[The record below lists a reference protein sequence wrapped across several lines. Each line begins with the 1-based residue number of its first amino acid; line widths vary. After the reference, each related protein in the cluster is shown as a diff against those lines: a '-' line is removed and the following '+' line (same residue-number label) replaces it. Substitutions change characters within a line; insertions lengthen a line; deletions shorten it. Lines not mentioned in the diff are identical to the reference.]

1 MACSIQHTTLIVKK
15 YIQSSFNQFVL
26 IWGQMEQLSND
37 FLSQAEPRQDGIESR
52 RGGILESAS
61 RRVRMIFSVMA
72 SPNRIDILRIL
83 NSKGPLTY
91 SELKSLAGF
100 KSKKESGK
108 FAYHLRKLLRQ
119 SLVALNKGERR
130 YTITNLGKL
139 VLSLAR
145 QIEERSII
153 ESGKMYVRTSKH
165 SIEEFS
171 SLKIIQSL
179 VREGN
184 MPLEQANKITEEV
197 ENKIYK
203 FQTAYLTSSLIRETV
218 NSVLIEHGYEEYR
231 NKMARLGMP
240 ASDIADLLNDADRA
254 KNGVDSILLKASH
267 SIFSEY
273 LMINTL
279 TKDIADMH
287 LAGEINISN
296 SGTWGLIPD
305 TIFLDVSDLADTG
318 LNLKNKFLNVSRLT
332 MLKNEEDFMTVLPI
346 LISLLSREASIEI
359 VLDGVIQLLLKYTQD
374 PSKIESQF
382 AKALLESSTAPSY
395 SLSGLPI
402 TTLCLPVYEIDSKLV
417 SALLNGY
424 RKYAESTPIPRIG
437 ILLNYNRSGIGPADH
452 SEHIATILLAGG
464 IISVSQNGSR
474 GSNGIRKTM
483 DHKDINT
490 IMGLQS
496 LSINLPRLAYQSNKD
511 ETYFRARLALMIK
524 PALAAMAI
532 RKKSIAD
539 LIRKRMIPTLSSN
552 TLFMQTMP
560 TNILINLTG
569 LKESVYDIMGY
580 SSSENNGAEIFQK
593 VLKTAADVVAEQ
605 GKRLGENHVGI
616 AMLVD
621 DSAQRF
627 IELDSDKYGKTSLL
641 SNQQNDKPAYSQGL
655 ILNAKDILSSE
666 EKAVHLVNECK
677 SLDNLLNGGLSVTL
691 DVSDFNS
698 SIVDIKNAIK
708 RVSDL
713 NFFHLHTRLLICSA
727 CGKKSKAQ
735 FTDTCEYCK
744 SPYLNSIKL

>member
-1 MACSIQHTTLIVKK
+1 
-15 YIQSSFNQFVL
+15 
-26 IWGQMEQLSND
+26 MEQLSD
-37 FLSQAEPRQDGIESR
+37 DYLSQAEPRQDAIESR

-273 LMINTL
+273 LVINTL

-332 MLKNEEDFMTVLPI
+332 TLKNEDDFMTVLPI

-359 VLDGVIQLLLKYTQD
+359 VLDGVIQSLLKYTQD

-382 AKALLESSTAPSY
+382 ARALLGSSTAPSY

-402 TTLCLPVYEIDSKLV
+402 TTLRLPVYEIDSKLV

-424 RKYAESTPIPRIG
+424 RTYAESTPIPRIG
-437 ILLNYNRSGIGPADH
+437 ISLNYNRNGIGPADH
-452 SEHIATILLAGG
+452 SEHIATTLLAGG

-524 PALAAMAI
+524 PALAAMSI
-532 RKKSIAD
+532 RKKSITD

-552 TLFMQTMP
+552 TLFMQSMP

-569 LKESVYDIMGY
+569 LKESVYNIMGY
-580 SSSENNGAEIFQK
+580 SNENNGAEIFQK

-605 GKRLGENHVGI
+605 GKRLGEDHVGI
-616 AMLVD
+616 AMTFD

-627 IELDSDKYGKTSLL
+627 VELDSDKYGKTSLL

-655 ILNAKDILSSE
+655 TLNAKDLFSSE
-666 EKAVHLVNECK
+666 ETAVRMVNECK

-698 SIVDIKNAIK
+698 SITDIKNAIK
-708 RVSDL
+708 CVSDL
-713 NFFHLHTRLLICSA
+713 NFFHPRVRLLICSA
-727 CGKKSKAQ
+727 CGKKSKVQ
-735 FTDTCEYCK
+735 FTEICEFCK

>member
-1 MACSIQHTTLIVKK
+1 
-15 YIQSSFNQFVL
+15 
-26 IWGQMEQLSND
+26 MEQLSND
-37 FLSQAEPRQDGIESR
+37 YLSQAEPRQDGIESR

-153 ESGKMYVRTSKH
+153 ESGKMYVRTSRH
-165 SIEEFS
+165 SIEEFN

-231 NKMARLGMP
+231 NKMARLGIP

-254 KNGVDSILLKASH
+254 KNGVDSLLLKASH
-267 SIFSEY
+267 SVFSEY

-305 TIFLDVSDLADTG
+305 TIFLDASDLADIG
-318 LNLKNKFLNVSRLT
+318 LNLKNRFLNVSRLT
-332 MLKNEEDFMTVLPI
+332 MLNNEDDFVTILPV
-346 LISLLSREASIEI
+346 LISLLSREASTEI
-359 VLDGVIQLLLKYTQD
+359 VLDGVIQLLLKYTQE

-382 AKALLESSTAPSY
+382 ARALLGSSAAPSY
-395 SLSGLPI
+395 SLSGLPT
-402 TTLCLPVYEIDSKLV
+402 TTLSLPAYDLDSKLI

-424 RKYAESTPIPRIG
+424 RRYAESTPIPRIG
-437 ILLNYNRSGIGPADH
+437 ISLNYNRNGLKPEDQ
-452 SEHIATILLAGG
+452 SEYIATTLLAGG

-474 GSNGIRKTM
+474 GSNGVRKII
-483 DHKDINT
+483 DHKDFST

-511 ETYFRARLALMIK
+511 ETYFRARLALMMK
-524 PALAAMAI
+524 PVLAAMSI
-532 RKKSIAD
+532 RKKSITD
-539 LIRKRMIPTLSSN
+539 LIRKGMIPTLSSN

-580 SSSENNGAEIFQK
+580 SSENTGAEIFQK
-593 VLKTAADVVAEQ
+593 VLKTAADVIIEQ
-605 GKRLGENHVGI
+605 GKRLGEDHVGI
-616 AMLVD
+616 AMIFD
-621 DSAQRF
+621 DSAGRF
-627 IELDSDKYGKTSLL
+627 VELDSDRYGKTSLL

-655 ILNAKDILSSE
+655 TLNGKDLLSSE
-666 EKAVHLVNECK
+666 ERAANIINECK
-677 SLDNLLNGGLSVTL
+677 SLDKLLNGGLSVTL
-691 DVSDFNS
+691 DLSDFSS
-698 SIVDIKNAIK
+698 SILEIKNAIK
-708 RVSDL
+708 AVSDL
-713 NFFHLHTRLLICSA
+713 NFFRPSIRLLICST
-727 CGKKSKAQ
+727 CGKKARTQ
-735 FTDTCEYCK
+735 FTEICEFCK
-744 SPYLNSIKL
+744 SPYLLSIKQ

>member
-1 MACSIQHTTLIVKK
+1 
-15 YIQSSFNQFVL
+15 
-26 IWGQMEQLSND
+26 MEQLSND
-37 FLSQAEPRQDGIESR
+37 YLSQAEPRQDGIESR

-203 FQTAYLTSSLIRETV
+203 FQTVYLTSSLIRETV

-273 LMINTL
+273 LVINTL

-305 TIFLDVSDLADTG
+305 TIFLDVYDLADTG

-332 MLKNEEDFMTVLPI
+332 TLKNEDDFMTVLPI

-382 AKALLESSTAPSY
+382 ARALLGSSTAPSY

-402 TTLCLPVYEIDSKLV
+402 TTLRLPAYEIDSKLV

-424 RKYAESTPIPRIG
+424 RRYAESTPIPRIG
-437 ILLNYNRSGIGPADH
+437 ISLNYNRNSIGPADH
-452 SEHIATILLAGG
+452 SEHIATTLLAGG

-524 PALAAMAI
+524 PALAAMSI
-532 RKKSIAD
+532 RRKSITD

-552 TLFMQTMP
+552 TLFMQSMP

-569 LKESVYDIMGY
+569 LKESVYNIMGY
-580 SSSENNGAEIFQK
+580 SSENNGAEIFQK

-605 GKRLGENHVGI
+605 GKRLGEDHVGI
-616 AMLVD
+616 AMMFD

-627 IELDSDKYGKTSLL
+627 VELDSDKYGKTSLL

-655 ILNAKDILSSE
+655 TLNAKDLFSSE
-666 EKAVHLVNECK
+666 ETAIHMVNECK

-698 SIVDIKNAIK
+698 SIIDIKNAIK
-708 RVSDL
+708 CVSDL
-713 NFFHLHTRLLICSA
+713 NFFHPRIRHLICSA
-727 CGKKSKAQ
+727 CGKKSNTQ
-735 FTDTCEYCK
+735 FTEICEFCK
-744 SPYLNSIKL
+744 SPYLNSISL

>member
-1 MACSIQHTTLIVKK
+1 
-15 YIQSSFNQFVL
+15 
-26 IWGQMEQLSND
+26 MEQLSND
-37 FLSQAEPRQDGIESR
+37 YLSQAESRQDGIESR

-153 ESGKMYVRTSKH
+153 ESGKMYVRTSRH
-165 SIEEFS
+165 SIEEFN

-231 NKMARLGMP
+231 NKMARLGIP

-254 KNGVDSILLKASH
+254 KNGIDSVLLKASH
-267 SIFSEY
+267 SVFSEY
-273 LMINTL
+273 LVINTL

-287 LAGEINISN
+287 LGGEINISN

-305 TIFLDVSDLADTG
+305 TIFVNASDLADTG
-318 LNLKNKFLNVSRLT
+318 LNLNNKFLNVSRLS
-332 MLKNEEDFMTVLPI
+332 MLNNENDFATFLPI
-346 LISLLSREASIEI
+346 IISLLSREASTEI
-359 VLDGVIQLLLKYTQD
+359 VLDGVIQLLLKYAQE

-382 AKALLESSTAPSY
+382 ARALLGSSAAPSY
-395 SLSGLPI
+395 SLSGLPT
-402 TTLCLPVYEIDSKLV
+402 TTLSLPAYDLDSKLIG
-417 SALLNGY
+417 ALLNGY
-424 RKYAESTPIPRIG
+424 RRYAESTPIPRIG
-437 ILLNYNRSGIGPADH
+437 ISLNYNRNGIKPEDH
-452 SEHIATILLAGG
+452 AEYIATTLLAGG

-474 GSNGIRKTM
+474 GSNGVRKIIDT
-483 DHKDINT
+483 KDFGT

-524 PALAAMAI
+524 PALVAMSI
-532 RKKSIAD
+532 RKKSITD

-552 TLFMQTMP
+552 ALFMQTMP

-569 LKESVYDIMGY
+569 LKESIYDIMGY
-580 SSSENNGAEIFQK
+580 TNENNGAEIFQK

-605 GKRLGENHVGI
+605 GKRLGEDHVGI
-616 AMLVD
+616 AMIFD
-621 DSAQRF
+621 DSAGRF
-627 IELDSDKYGKTSLL
+627 VELDSDRYGKTPLL
-641 SNQQNDKPAYSQGL
+641 SNQQNGKPAYSQGL
-655 ILNAKDILSSE
+655 TLNGKNLLSSE
-666 EKAVHLVNECK
+666 ETAVNIINECK
-677 SLDNLLNGGLSVTL
+677 SLDKLLNGGLSVTL
-691 DVSDFNS
+691 DLSDFGCS
-698 SIVDIKNAIK
+698 TIEITNAIK
-708 RVSDL
+708 AVSDL
-713 NFFHLHTRLLICSA
+713 NFFRPSLRLLVCST
-727 CGKKSKAQ
+727 CGKKAKTP
-735 FTDTCEYCK
+735 FTEACEFCK
-744 SPYLNSIKL
+744 SPYLDSIKL

>member
-1 MACSIQHTTLIVKK
+1 
-15 YIQSSFNQFVL
+15 
-26 IWGQMEQLSND
+26 
-37 FLSQAEPRQDGIESR
+37 
-52 RGGILESAS
+52 
-61 RRVRMIFSVMA
+61 MIFSVMA

-153 ESGKMYVRTSKH
+153 ESGKMYVRTSRH
-165 SIEEFS
+165 SIEEFN

-231 NKMARLGMP
+231 NKMARLGIP

-254 KNGVDSILLKASH
+254 KNGVDSLLLKASH
-267 SIFSEY
+267 SVFSEY

-305 TIFLDVSDLADTG
+305 TIFLDAFDLADIG
-318 LNLKNKFLNVSRLT
+318 LNLKNRFLNVSRLT
-332 MLKNEEDFMTVLPI
+332 MLNNEDDFVTILPV
-346 LISLLSREASIEI
+346 LISLLSREASTEI
-359 VLDGVIQLLLKYTQD
+359 VLDGVIQLLLKYTQE

-382 AKALLESSTAPSY
+382 ARALLGSSAAPSY
-395 SLSGLPI
+395 SLSGLPT
-402 TTLCLPVYEIDSKLV
+402 TTLSLPAYDLDSKLI

-424 RKYAESTPIPRIG
+424 RRYAESTPIPRIG
-437 ILLNYNRSGIGPADH
+437 ISLNYNRNGLKPEDQ
-452 SEHIATILLAGG
+452 SEYIATTLLAGG

-474 GSNGIRKTM
+474 GSNGVRKII
-483 DHKDINT
+483 DHKDFST

-511 ETYFRARLALMIK
+511 ETYFRARLALMMK
-524 PALAAMAI
+524 PVLAAMSI
-532 RKKSIAD
+532 RKKSITD
-539 LIRKRMIPTLSSN
+539 LIRKGMIPTLSSN

-580 SSSENNGAEIFQK
+580 SSENTGAEIFQK
-593 VLKTAADVVAEQ
+593 VLKTAADVIIEQ
-605 GKRLGENHVGI
+605 GKRLGEDHVGI
-616 AMLVD
+616 AMIFD
-621 DSAQRF
+621 DSAGRF
-627 IELDSDKYGKTSLL
+627 VELDSDRYGKTSLL

-655 ILNAKDILSSE
+655 TLNGKDLLSSE
-666 EKAVHLVNECK
+666 ERAANIINECK
-677 SLDNLLNGGLSVTL
+677 SLDKLLNGGLSVTL
-691 DVSDFNS
+691 DLSDFSS
-698 SIVDIKNAIK
+698 SILEIKNAIK
-708 RVSDL
+708 AVSDL
-713 NFFHLHTRLLICSA
+713 NFFRPSIRLLICST
-727 CGKKSKAQ
+727 CGKKARTQ
-735 FTDTCEYCK
+735 FTEICEFCK
-744 SPYLNSIKL
+744 SPYLLSIKQ

>member
-1 MACSIQHTTLIVKK
+1 M
-15 YIQSSFNQFVL
+15 
-26 IWGQMEQLSND
+26 MEQSTYD
-37 FLSQAEPRQDGIESR
+37 YPKDSKK
-52 RGGILESAS
+52 GGLLESAS
-61 RRVRMIFSVMA
+61 KRVRMIFSVMA

-83 NSKGPLTY
+83 NAKGPLTY
-91 SELKSLAGF
+91 SELKALAGF

-153 ESGKMYVRTSKH
+153 ESGKMYVRTSRH
-165 SIEEFS
+165 SIEEFN

-254 KNGVDSILLKASH
+254 KNGIDSILQKASH

-273 LMINTL
+273 LVINTL

-332 MLKNEEDFMTVLPI
+332 TLKSEDDFMTVLPI

-359 VLDGVIQLLLKYTQD
+359 VLDGVIQSLLKYTQD
-374 PSKIESQF
+374 LSKIESQF
-382 AKALLESSTAPSY
+382 TRALLGSSTAPSY

-402 TTLCLPVYEIDSKLV
+402 TTLRLPVYEIDSKLV

-424 RKYAESTPIPRIG
+424 RTYAESTPIPRIG
-437 ILLNYNRSGIGPADH
+437 ISLNYNRNGIGPEDH
-452 SEHIATILLAGG
+452 SERIATTLLAGG

-524 PALAAMAI
+524 PALAAMSI
-532 RKKSIAD
+532 RKKGITD
-539 LIRKRMIPTLSSN
+539 LVRKRMIPTLSSN
-552 TLFMQTMP
+552 TLFMQSMP

-569 LKESVYDIMGY
+569 LKESVYNIMGY
-580 SSSENNGAEIFQK
+580 SSENNGAEIFQK

-605 GKRLGENHVGI
+605 GKRLGEDHVGI
-616 AMLVD
+616 AMLFD

-666 EKAVHLVNECK
+666 EKAAHLVNECK
-677 SLDNLLNGGLSVTL
+677 SLDNLLNGGLSVIL

-713 NFFHLHTRLLICSA
+713 NFFHPRTRLLICSA

-735 FTDTCEYCK
+735 FTDICEFCK

>member
-1 MACSIQHTTLIVKK
+1 
-15 YIQSSFNQFVL
+15 
-26 IWGQMEQLSND
+26 MEQLSND
-37 FLSQAEPRQDGIESR
+37 YLSQAESRQDGIESR

-153 ESGKMYVRTSKH
+153 ESGKMYVRTSRH
-165 SIEEFS
+165 SIEEFN

-231 NKMARLGMP
+231 NKMARLGIP

-254 KNGVDSILLKASH
+254 KNGIDSILLKASH
-267 SIFSEY
+267 SVFSEY
-273 LMINTL
+273 LVINTL

-287 LAGEINISN
+287 LGGEINISN

-305 TIFLDVSDLADTG
+305 TIFLNASDLADTG
-318 LNLKNKFLNVSRLT
+318 LNLNNKFLNVSRLT
-332 MLKNEEDFMTVLPI
+332 MLNNENDFATFLPI
-346 LISLLSREASIEI
+346 LISLLSREASTEI
-359 VLDGVIQLLLKYTQD
+359 VLDDVIHLLLKYTQE

-382 AKALLESSTAPSY
+382 ARALLGSSAAPSY
-395 SLSGLPI
+395 SLSGLPT
-402 TTLCLPVYEIDSKLV
+402 TTLSLPAYDLDSKLIG
-417 SALLNGY
+417 ALLNGY
-424 RKYAESTPIPRIG
+424 RRYAESTPIPRIG
-437 ILLNYNRSGIGPADH
+437 ISLNYNRNGIKPEDH
-452 SEHIATILLAGG
+452 AEYIATTLLAGG
-464 IISVSQNGSR
+464 IISVSQNGLR
-474 GSNGIRKTM
+474 GSNGVRKIIDT
-483 DHKDINT
+483 KDFGT

-524 PALAAMAI
+524 PALAAMSI
-532 RKKSIAD
+532 RKKSITD

-569 LKESVYDIMGY
+569 LKESIYDIMGY
-580 SSSENNGAEIFQK
+580 TSENNGAEIFQK
-593 VLKTAADVVAEQ
+593 VLKTAADVVTEQ
-605 GKRLGENHVGI
+605 GKRLGEDHVGI
-616 AMLVD
+616 AMLFD
-621 DSAQRF
+621 DSAGRF
-627 IELDSDKYGKTSLL
+627 VELDSDRYGKTPLL

-655 ILNAKDILSSE
+655 TLNGKNLLSSQE
-666 EKAVHLVNECK
+666 TAVNIINECK
-677 SLDNLLNGGLSVTL
+677 SLDKLLNGGLSVTL
-691 DVSDFNS
+691 DLSDFGS
-698 SIVDIKNAIK
+698 STIEITNAIK
-708 RVSDL
+708 AVSDL
-713 NFFHLHTRLLICSA
+713 NFFRPSLKLLICST
-727 CGKKSKAQ
+727 CGKKAKTQ
-735 FTDTCEYCK
+735 FTEVCEFCK
-744 SPYLNSIKL
+744 SPYLMPNYL

>member
-1 MACSIQHTTLIVKK
+1 
-15 YIQSSFNQFVL
+15 
-26 IWGQMEQLSND
+26 MEQLSND
-37 FLSQAEPRQDGIESR
+37 YLSQTEPRQDGIESR
-52 RGGILESAS
+52 RGGVLESAS

-153 ESGKMYVRTSKH
+153 ESGKMYVRTSRH
-165 SIEEFS
+165 SIEEFN

-179 VREGN
+179 VREAN
-184 MPLEQANKITEEV
+184 MPLEQAHKITEEV

-240 ASDIADLLNDADRA
+240 ASDIADLLNDVDRA

-267 SIFSEY
+267 SVFSEY
-273 LMINTL
+273 LLINTL
-279 TKDIADMH
+279 TKDISDMH

-305 TIFLDVSDLADTG
+305 TIFLDVADFADTG
-318 LNLKNKFLNVSRLT
+318 LDLKDKFLNVSRLS
-332 MLKNEEDFMTVLPI
+332 MLKNADDFVTLLPI
-346 LISLLSREASIEI
+346 LISLLSREASTEI
-359 VLDGVIQLLLKYTQD
+359 VLDGIIPLFLKCTEEPD
-374 PSKIESQF
+374 KVESQF
-382 AKALLESSTAPSY
+382 ARALLGSSAAPSY
-395 SLSGLPI
+395 SLPGLPI
-402 TTLCLPVYEIDSKLV
+402 TTLTLPAYDLDSKLV
-417 SALLNGY
+417 NALLDGY

-437 ILLNYNRSGIGPADH
+437 ISLNYNRNGTSPNEH
-452 SEHIATILLAGG
+452 SEYIAATLLAGG

-474 GSNGIRKTM
+474 GSNGVRKTI
-483 DHKDINT
+483 DHKGSST

-524 PALAAMAI
+524 PALSAMSI
-532 RKKSIAD
+532 RKKTIAD

-580 SSSENNGAEIFQK
+580 NSENNGAEIFQK
-593 VLKTAADVVAEQ
+593 VLKTAADVVVEQ
-605 GKRLGENHVGI
+605 GKHLGEDHVGI
-616 AMLVD
+616 AMIYD
-621 DSAQRF
+621 DSVERF
-627 IELDSDKYGKTSLL
+627 VGLDSDKYGKTSLL
-641 SNQQNDKPAYSQGL
+641 SNQQNDKPIYSQGL
-655 ILNAKDILSSE
+655 TLKGKDLLSSE
-666 EKAVHLVNECK
+666 ERAAYISSECK
-677 SLDNLLNGGLSVTL
+677 SLDKLLNGGLSVTL
-691 DVSDFNS
+691 DVSDS
-698 SIVDIKNAIK
+698 SSSPLEIKNAIK
-708 RVSDL
+708 AVSDL
-713 NFFHLHTRLLICSA
+713 NFFRPRVRVLICST
-727 CGKKSKAQ
+727 CGNKAKTQ
-735 FTDTCEYCK
+735 NTEICDLCK
-744 SPYLNSIKL
+744 SPYLLPIYL

>member
-1 MACSIQHTTLIVKK
+1 
-15 YIQSSFNQFVL
+15 
-26 IWGQMEQLSND
+26 MEQLSND
-37 FLSQAEPRQDGIESR
+37 YLSHAESRQDGIESR

-153 ESGKMYVRTSKH
+153 ESGKMYVRTSRH
-165 SIEEFS
+165 SIEEFN

-231 NKMARLGMP
+231 NKMARLGIP
-240 ASDIADLLNDADRA
+240 ASDIADLLNDVDRA
-254 KNGVDSILLKASH
+254 KNGIDSVLIKASH
-267 SIFSEY
+267 SVFSEY
-273 LMINTL
+273 LVINTL

-287 LAGEINISN
+287 LGGEINISN

-305 TIFLDVSDLADTG
+305 TIFVNASDLADTG
-318 LNLKNKFLNVSRLT
+318 LNLNNKFLNVSRLS
-332 MLKNEEDFMTVLPI
+332 MLNNENDFATFLPI
-346 LISLLSREASIEI
+346 IISLLSREASTEI
-359 VLDGVIQLLLKYTQD
+359 VLDGVIQLLLKYAQE

-382 AKALLESSTAPSY
+382 ARALLGSSAAPSY
-395 SLSGLPI
+395 SLSGLPT
-402 TTLCLPVYEIDSKLV
+402 TTLSLPAYDLDSKLIG
-417 SALLNGY
+417 ALLNGY
-424 RKYAESTPIPRIG
+424 RRYAESTPIPRIG
-437 ILLNYNRSGIGPADH
+437 ISLNYNRNGIKPEDH
-452 SEHIATILLAGG
+452 AEYIATTLLAGG

-474 GSNGIRKTM
+474 GSNGVRKIIDT
-483 DHKDINT
+483 KDFGT

-524 PALAAMAI
+524 PALVAMSI
-532 RKKSIAD
+532 RKKGITD

-552 TLFMQTMP
+552 ALFMQTMP

-569 LKESVYDIMGY
+569 LKESIYDIMGY
-580 SSSENNGAEIFQK
+580 TNENNGAEIFQK

-605 GKRLGENHVGI
+605 GKRLGEDHVGI
-616 AMLVD
+616 AMIFD
-621 DSAQRF
+621 DSAGRF
-627 IELDSDKYGKTSLL
+627 VELDSDRYGKTPL
-641 SNQQNDKPAYSQGL
+641 SNQQNGKPAYSQGL
-655 ILNAKDILSSE
+655 TLNGKNLLSSE
-666 EKAVHLVNECK
+666 ETAVNIINECK
-677 SLDNLLNGGLSVTL
+677 SLDKLLNGGLSVTL
-691 DVSDFNS
+691 DLSDFGCS
-698 SIVDIKNAIK
+698 TIEITNAIK
-708 RVSDL
+708 AVSDL
-713 NFFHLHTRLLICSA
+713 NFFRPSLRLLVCST
-727 CGKKSKAQ
+727 CGKKAKTP
-735 FTDTCEYCK
+735 FTEVCEFCK
-744 SPYLNSIKL
+744 SPYLDSIKL

>member
-1 MACSIQHTTLIVKK
+1 
-15 YIQSSFNQFVL
+15 
-26 IWGQMEQLSND
+26 
-37 FLSQAEPRQDGIESR
+37 
-52 RGGILESAS
+52 
-61 RRVRMIFSVMA
+61 MIFSVMA

-273 LMINTL
+273 LVINTL

-332 MLKNEEDFMTVLPI
+332 TLKNEDDFMTVLPI

-382 AKALLESSTAPSY
+382 ARALLGSSIAPSY

-402 TTLCLPVYEIDSKLV
+402 TTLRLPAYEIDSKLV

-424 RKYAESTPIPRIG
+424 RRYAESTPIPRIG
-437 ILLNYNRSGIGPADH
+437 ISLNYNRNGISPADH
-452 SEHIATILLAGG
+452 SEHIATTLLAGG

-474 GSNGIRKTM
+474 GSNGIRKTV

-524 PALAAMAI
+524 PALAAMSI
-532 RKKSIAD
+532 RKKSITD

-580 SSSENNGAEIFQK
+580 SSENNGAEIFQK

-605 GKRLGENHVGI
+605 GRRLGEDHAGI
-616 AMLVD
+616 AMMFD

-627 IELDSDKYGKTSLL
+627 VELDSDKYGKTSLL

-655 ILNAKDILSSE
+655 TLNAKDLLSSE
-666 EKAVHLVNECK
+666 ETAVHMVNECK
-677 SLDNLLNGGLSVTL
+677 SLDNLLNGGISVTL
-691 DVSDFNS
+691 DVSDLNS

-708 RVSDL
+708 CVSDL
-713 NFFHLHTRLLICSA
+713 NFFHPRIRLLICGA

-735 FTDTCEYCK
+735 FTEICEFCK
-744 SPYLNSIKL
+744 SPYLNSINL